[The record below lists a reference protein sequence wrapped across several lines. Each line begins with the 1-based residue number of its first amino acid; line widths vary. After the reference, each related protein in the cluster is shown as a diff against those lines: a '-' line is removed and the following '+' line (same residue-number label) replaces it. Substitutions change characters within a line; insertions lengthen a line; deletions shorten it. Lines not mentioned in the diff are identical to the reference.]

1 MGKEY
6 KNTLSIIIVTWNS
19 EEDIAEC
26 LGSIYNSFHD
36 ESILKVQT
44 LVVDN
49 NSSDNSASVVENF
62 MKVFPHDIKLIKNTV
77 NYGFTKGCN
86 IGISEAT
93 GDFVMLLNPD
103 TQIQNDALQ
112 KLVEYLKSRDDVG
125 AIAPLLYSRN
135 KTIQYSCRKFPRY
148 IDLFF
153 ELSAL
158 STLFPS
164 SRFFSKWKMK
174 YFGHNKL
181 REVDQ
186 PMAAALMIKAD
197 VLKAMNY
204 LDERFYMF
212 FNDIDTCKQI
222 YNLGYKIVFF
232 PEATVY
238 HKIGT
243 SILKDR
249 VRMIKAWN
257 EDCLRYFR
265 KNGYNPFLHTV
276 LFFGLKI
283 TGTLR
288 IIFTKLLY
296 K

>member
-62 MKVFPHDIKLIKNTV
+62 MKVFPHDIRLIKNTV

-93 GDFVMLLNPD
+93 GDFIMLLNPD

-112 KLVEYLKSRDDVG
+112 KLVEYLKSREDAG

-135 KTIQYSCRKFPRY
+135 KTIQYSCRTFPRY

-164 SRFFSKWKMK
+164 SRFFSRWKMK
-174 YFGHNKL
+174 YFGHNEL
-181 REVDQ
+181 REVEQ

-265 KNGYNPFLHTV
+265 KNEYSPFLHAV
-276 LFFGLKI
+276 LFLGLKI